1 VAAAF
6 GEKREVNNRAQIR
19 MLSERRLHMHDGPI
33 DLIVEAFG
41 APHEVEAAY
50 RNATKRFLTVLDE
63 LCGEL
68 EFLRRP
74 VSEDG
79 RTPSGSA
86 AQRMFA
92 AVRPY
97 ATRMFITPMAAVAG
111 AVAEEILEAMTSS
124 ACLTRAYVNNGGDI
138 ALHLA
143 ASEHFT
149 VGMVELRDHPLDPA
163 PDLTFRKSQDV
174 GHPRSC
180 GLFGS
185 TVIDFQQPIRG
196 IATSGWRGR
205 SFSLGIADAVTVLA
219 ETAAMADAA
228 ATVIANAVDLPGHHA
243 IGRIPAC
250 ELAPDSD
257 LGDLLVTQSV
267 GQLTSAEINDAL
279 ERGIQIAESLRASKL
294 VHAAAL
300 NLQGGVRVLSPEHSI
315 TSLSNSGPM
324 GSLVHA

>member
-19 MLSERRLHMHDGPI
+19 MLSDGRRLHMHDGPI

-41 APHEVEAAY
+41 APNEVEAAY
-50 RNATKRFLTVLDE
+50 RNATKRFLSVLDE

-74 VSEDG
+74 ASEDG
-79 RTPSGSA
+79 RLPSGSI
-86 AQRMFA
+86 AQRMLA

-111 AVAEEILEAMTSS
+111 AVAEEILEAMTNA
-124 ACLTRAYVNNGGDI
+124 ACLTRAYVNDGGDI
-138 ALHLA
+138 ALHLGA
-143 ASEHFT
+143 GEHFR
-149 VGMVELRDHPLDPA
+149 VGMVELRDHPPDP
-163 PDLTFRKSQDV
+163 TFRKSQDA
-174 GHPRSC
+174 GHLRSC

-205 SFSLGIADAVTVLA
+205 SFSLGIADAVTVLSDK
-219 ETAAMADAA
+219 AAMADAA
-228 ATVIANAVDLPGHHA
+228 ATVIANAIDLPGHSA
-243 IGRIPAC
+243 IDRVRAR
-250 ELAPDSD
+250 ELDPDSD

-267 GQLTSAEINDAL
+267 GQLTSTEINDAL
-279 ERGIQIAESLRASKL
+279 ERGIQVAESLRASGL

-300 NLQGGVRVLSPEHSI
+300 NLQGEVRVVSREHSI
-315 TSLSNSGPM
+315 ASLNISRPI
-324 GSLVHA
+324 GSLLHA

>member
-6 GEKREVNNRAQIR
+6 GEKREVNKRAQIR
-19 MLSERRLHMHDGPI
+19 MLADGRRLHMHDGPI

-41 APHEVEAAY
+41 APNEVEAAY
-50 RNATKRFLTVLDE
+50 RSATQRFLNVLDE

-68 EFLRRP
+68 EFLRQP
-74 VSEDG
+74 ASEDG
-79 RTPSGSA
+79 RPPSGSI
-86 AQRMFA
+86 AQRMLA

-111 AVAEEILEAMTSS
+111 AVAEEILEAMTN
-124 ACLTRAYVNNGGDI
+124 AARLTRAYVNDGGDI

-143 ASEHFT
+143 AGEHFT
-149 VGMVELRDHPLDPA
+149 VGMVELRDHPPDP
-163 PDLTFRKSQDV
+163 TFRKLQDA

-205 SFSLGIADAVTVLA
+205 SFSLGIADAVTVLSDK
-219 ETAAMADAA
+219 AAMADAA
-228 ATVIANAVDLPGHHA
+228 ATVIANAIDLPGHSA
-243 IGRIPAC
+243 IDRVRAR
-250 ELAPDSD
+250 ELDPDSD

-267 GQLTSAEINDAL
+267 GQLTYKEINDAL
-279 ERGIQIAESLRASKL
+279 ERGIQVAESLRAAEL

-300 NLQGGVRVLSPEHSI
+300 NLQGEVRVLSREHSI
-315 TSLSNSGPM
+315 TSLNIPRPI
-324 GSLVHA
+324 GSLLHA